1 MDEATQQS
9 QAEGI
14 KTYQPHLELQILSPE
29 KPELRLPFYAAS
41 MKLSE
46 HAQGMLGDTTEWSV
60 EVEGDDGEKDENDEV
75 GDKIPG

>member
-46 HAQGMLGDTTEWSV
+46 HAQGMP
-60 EVEGDDGEKDENDEV
+60 DEERHMIFCANAARTL
-75 GDKIPG
+75 